1 MVAVSIPCW
10 LHHVR
15 AGRRNRDVLICQT
28 SPVSWLGLIIPGLL
42 AGALARLF
50 VPTGRRFGCLG
61 TIALGIVG
69 SLIGGT
75 LASLLAGDGLDV
87 STAGF
92 IGSVVGAMLLLLVLR
107 RNDNRAAP

>member
-1 MVAVSIPCW
+1 M
-10 LHHVR
+10 
-15 AGRRNRDVLICQT
+15 
-28 SPVSWLGLIIPGLL
+28 IIPGLL

-75 LASLLAGDGLDV
+75 LASLLVGDGLDV

-107 RNDNRAAP
+107 RNDNRAAPETKPATS

>member
-1 MVAVSIPCW
+1 M
-10 LHHVR
+10 
-15 AGRRNRDVLICQT
+15 
-28 SPVSWLGLIIPGLL
+28 SWLGLIITGVL

-50 VPTGRRFGCLG
+50 VPTGHRFGCLG

-107 RNDNRAAP
+107 RNDNRAAR